1 MDETSLMPS
10 ANPQRESL
18 VMELTQASRL
28 SAANIAN
35 ILQIPP
41 ITPFTSRRTLD
52 TAYHHLTDRHHF
64 FIFVTVLLKYLEK
77 SKEALLRQRV
87 KIIIADR
94 LRAARQG
101 QANSKPLVEVL
112 KRRLCRAVGEWHWAR
127 ANICYEAFYAK
138 VERECHRRRTV
149 NYARPSTVEAV

>member
-1 MDETSLMPS
+1 M
-10 ANPQRESL
+10 

-35 ILQIPP
+35 VLQVPP
-41 ITPFTSRRTLD
+41 ITPPTSPQTLN
-52 TAYHHLTDRHHF
+52 TTYRHLTERHHF

-94 LRAARQG
+94 IRENRRAARQG
-101 QANSKPLVEVL
+101 QADLKPLVDVL
-112 KRRLCRAVGEWHWAR
+112 KRRLCRAVGGWHWAR
-127 ANICYEAFYAK
+127 ANLCYEAFYAK
-138 VERECHRRRTV
+138 VEKECHRRRMV
-149 NYARPSTVEAV
+149 SYVCPSAVEAV